1 MSEHIL
7 VLTDKEVRL
16 LGALYSLGSMA
27 ALVTRLGD
35 KEEKMFLESQA
46 LAGKMLQIERMHKMH
61 ISLRDRIMELVAEA
75 ETDRAQ
81 RSKSETD

>member
-7 VLTDKEVRL
+7 VLTDKEARL

-27 ALVTRLGD
+27 ALVTQLGD
-35 KEEKMFLESQA
+35 KEAKMFVESQA

-75 ETDRAQ
+75 ESDDAERKKF
-81 RSKSETD
+81 RSD